1 MPSNEWK
8 DTLARLRFERAKF
21 AKMAAERRR
30 EAIELRKK
38 RRWLDAMF
46 ADDRASEYRKSRDQ
60 WSDEIARIRAM
71 GYR

>member
-8 DTLARLRFERAKF
+8 DILARLRFERAKF

-30 EAIELRKK
+30 EAIELRKQ
-38 RRWLDAMF
+38 RRWLDALR

-60 WSDEIARIRAM
+60 WSNEINKVRAM
-71 GYR
+71 GHR